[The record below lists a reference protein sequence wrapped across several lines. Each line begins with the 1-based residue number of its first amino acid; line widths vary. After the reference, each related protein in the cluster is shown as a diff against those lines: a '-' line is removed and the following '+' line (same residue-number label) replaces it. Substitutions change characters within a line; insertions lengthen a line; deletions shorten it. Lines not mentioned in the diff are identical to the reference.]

1 MYDAITKYNDSL
13 WKDQY
18 RSSRYGGGGK
28 DEKPP
33 LE

>member
-1 MYDAITKYNDSL
+1 MYEAITKYNDSL

-18 RSSRYGGGGK
+18 KSSRYGGNK
-28 DEKPP
+28 EEKPP